1 MTDEPPCPITGKP
14 GNRRVQWV
22 SADLL
27 ADLWRWEFR
36 VDVRPSFQGI
46 TRFGLWQ
53 SPTGLY
59 FFDPML
65 PGDAQFY
72 AGLYRTIGA
81 RRPPRTNSY
90 RGDCNLAA
98 GHVKD
103 GDRVLDV
110 GCGFGAF
117 RRVVP
122 QAHYVGLDPHFA
134 GEIGQDWVR
143 AETLGE
149 HLKQNAGAYDVAC
162 AFQVLE
168 HVANPVEMLRDMARA
183 VKPGGKVIVGVPH
196 VPSAHTRIPNFL
208 INGPPHHLT
217 WWTERSLAIAARHA
231 GLREPTVEVAPWTE
245 VDSIIYWMDRCS
257 WAKCR
262 DVHYRHSWSWHGATI
277 AGFLAG
283 YAMSKLRPVPHPARD
298 EGAALLLVAST
309 PAKKGVTAEPHDA

>member
-1 MTDEPPCPITGKP
+1 MSEEPLCPITGKH

-36 VDVRPSFQGI
+36 VDVRPSFKGV

-65 PGDAQFY
+65 PGDAAFY
-72 AGLYRTIGA
+72 EGLYRTIGV
-81 RRPPRTNSY
+81 RKPPRQDRY

-98 GHVKD
+98 RHVKRD
-103 GDRVLDV
+103 DRVLDV

-117 RRVVP
+117 RRLVP
-122 QAHYVGLDPHFA
+122 DARYVGLDPHFA
-134 GEIGQDWVR
+134 REVGKDWIR
-143 AETLGE
+143 AETLTE
-149 HLKQNAGAYDVAC
+149 HLRENTGAYDVAC

-168 HVANPVEMLRDMARA
+168 HVAQPVEMLQDMGRA
-183 VKPGGKVIVGVPH
+183 VRRGGKVIVGVPH

-217 WWTERSLAIAARHA
+217 WWSERSLLIAARHA
-231 GLREPTVEVAPWTE
+231 GLRNPTVEVAPWSE
-245 VDSIIYWMDRCS
+245 VDSIIYWIDRCS
-257 WAKCR
+257 LAHS
-262 DVHYRHSWSWHGATI
+262 DNVHYRHSWTWHAATVT
-277 AGFLAG
+277 GFLAG
-283 YAMSKLRPVPHPARD
+283 YAMSKLRPVPRPTRD
-298 EGAALLLVAST
+298 EGAALLLVASA
-309 PAKKGVTAEPHDA
+309 PG